1 LIVDLIGGCV
11 GFPIVNPTYIS
22 LLVFPSS
29 FFPLPSSL
37 NEMKLH
43 SPNLHLTYCTNI
55 HPGEKWSQVFANL
68 EEYIP
73 QLKARLSPKEAFGI
87 GLRLSNVAAQ
97 ELLQGSNLAEFH
109 GWLSDRNLYI
119 LTLNGFPFG
128 SFHHQVVKD
137 KVYAP
142 DWTQRS
148 RLDYTLNLA
157 KILALLLPE
166 GIDGGIST
174 LPLSYKPWHED
185 TGIVFE
191 KSCFNLALVTAEMVR
206 IQEHTGKLLHL
217 DLEPEP
223 DGLLENT
230 AEVIDF
236 FNKWLLPIGSDY
248 LARELD
254 IDYDIATAKLKE
266 HIRICYDTCHFA
278 VEYEQPESVF
288 ERLQAAGIKIGKIQL
303 SAALKVNL
311 NERERTEI
319 RDRLSPFAE
328 STYLHQVIARH
339 PDNTLHHYNDLIT
352 ALSHLDNSPAEE
364 WRIHFHVP
372 IFIDD
377 YQYIQSTQADIVKVL
392 NLLPD
397 NPVCNCL
404 EIETYT
410 WDVLPPEMKLD
421 LLSSI
426 QREYEWVLS
435 HTNLLNTCYR

>member
-1 LIVDLIGGCV
+1 
-11 GFPIVNPTYIS
+11 
-22 LLVFPSS
+22 
-29 FFPLPSSL
+29 
-37 NEMKLH
+37 MKLH
-43 SPNLHLTYCTNI
+43 STNLHLTYCTNI
-55 HPGEKWSQVFANL
+55 HPGETWSEVFANL
-68 EEYIP
+68 EQYIP
-73 QLKARLSPKEAFGI
+73 QLKARLSPNEPFGI
-87 GLRLSNVAAQ
+87 GLRLSNLAAQ
-97 ELLQGSNLAEFH
+97 ELLEGSNLAEFSS
-109 GWLSDRNLYI
+109 WLSDRNLYI

-142 DWTQRS
+142 DWTERS

-174 LPLSYKPWHED
+174 LPLSYKPWHEN

-191 KSCFNLALVTAEMVR
+191 TSCFNLALVTAEMVR
-206 IQEHTGKLLHL
+206 LQEQTGKLLHL

-266 HIRICYDTCHFA
+266 HIRICYDTCHFT
-278 VEYEQPESVF
+278 VEYEQPESAF
-288 ERLQAAGIKIGKIQL
+288 ERLQAAGIQIGKIQL

-311 NERERTEI
+311 NDIERGKLS
-319 RDRLSPFAE
+319 DRLSPFAE
-328 STYLHQVIARH
+328 STYLHQVIERH
-339 PDNTLHHYNDLIT
+339 PDNTLHHYNDLIA
-352 ALSHLDNSPAEE
+352 ALPHLANSPAEE

-377 YQYIQSTQADIVKVL
+377 YQYLQSTQEDIVKVL
-392 NLLPD
+392 NLLLD
-397 NPVCNCL
+397 NPVCHCL

-435 HTNLLNTCYR
+435 HTIFQKHET